1 MNGQKIGG
9 SRQLLG
15 KFESYEVYTVHVPGQ
30 ENGIADILANYGIDR
45 PSVVANIDA

>member
-1 MNGQKIGG
+1 MNEQKIGG

-15 KFESYEVYTVHVPGQ
+15 KFESYELLHVPGQ
-30 ENGIADILANYGIDR
+30 ENGVADILANYGIDR